1 MLSGGLDVLEFVTV
15 DEWERWLENH
25 HADAGKAWLRIARRG
40 STVPGLT
47 IGDALDAALCFGWI
61 DGQRKSNDADS
72 FLQRYSPRRRTS
84 AWSRINVEKFEALA
98 AAGRVRPAGYA
109 QRDAARADGR
119 WDAAYESQRTAE
131 NPADLAAALAENPG
145 AAAAFDAMSRSD
157 RYAVI
162 LTLLKARTPQRRAEL
177 VARAVTDLGGS
188 GIRPQDAS
196 TCTGARPRHQ
206 NSTS

>member
-1 MLSGGLDVLEFVTV
+1 MGVMAFATC
-15 DEWERWLENH
+15 DEWEAWLQH
-25 HADAGKAWLRIARRG
+25 HHDTAPEAWLRIARRG

-196 TCTGARPRHQ
+196 TCTGARLRPQ

>member
-1 MLSGGLDVLEFVTV
+1 MGVMAFATC
-15 DEWERWLENH
+15 DEWEAWLEH
-25 HADAGKAWLRIARRG
+25 HHDTAPEAWLRIARRG

-84 AWSRINVEKFEALA
+84 TWSRINVEKFEALA

-131 NPADLAAALAENPG
+131 TPPDLAAALAETPG